1 MRACLQ
7 RESLQEIL
15 NIDDLK
21 SSLFLIHF
29 LGAGFESLKPH
40 LPSLITLILAVRNFT
55 SDSRLLK

>member
-1 MRACLQ
+1 MPKAKILAKF
-7 RESLQEIL
+7 L
-15 NIDDLK
+15 NIDDLE

-40 LPSLITLILAVRNFT
+40 IPSLITLILAVRNFT